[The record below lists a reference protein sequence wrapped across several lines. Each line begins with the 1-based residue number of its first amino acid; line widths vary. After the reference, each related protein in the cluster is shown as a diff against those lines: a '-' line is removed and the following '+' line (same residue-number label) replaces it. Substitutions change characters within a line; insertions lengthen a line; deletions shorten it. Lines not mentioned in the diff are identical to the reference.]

1 MKKIK
6 KRATVK
12 DVAERAGVTIG
23 TVSHVINGTAPISEQ
38 TVDRVRQAIKELDYV
53 PNSAARSIRKKE
65 KNLVGML
72 IPKITNSFYSL
83 IASTFIDEADR
94 ENITVSLVGYEYSL
108 EKEKRGLYSL
118 MQNNVDTIVI
128 AGGSA
133 GDEEYIRTLLDRGL
147 HVILADRRSTFPH
160 VSSVEYDNRKVLSQ
174 AVGYLKEKQYGT
186 IGFLGESLVLN
197 NLHERLGGYREA
209 LREHGYTYGDRY
221 VFISDAFCQDHVQN
235 GYLFTRE
242 ILSSHGREELPDAF
256 IITSD
261 LIAIGA
267 MKAMREAGYQVPGDF
282 GVIGFDDLEISP
294 YMQPALTT
302 VKQDRVLLGKE
313 LWRLV
318 KAGRAGEPAEHVRLS
333 QELIIRDSC

>member
-23 TVSHVINGTAPISEQ
+23 TVSHVINGTAPISKQ
-38 TVDRVRQAIKELDYV
+38 TVGRVRQAIEELDYV
-53 PNSAARSIRKKE
+53 PNSAARNIRKKE

-94 ENITVSLVGYEYSL
+94 EDITVSLVGYEYSL
-108 EKEKRGLYSL
+108 EKERRGLYNL

-133 GDEEYIRTLLDRGL
+133 GDEEYIRPLLDRGL
-147 HVILADRRSTFPH
+147 HVVLADRRSTFSN
-160 VSSVEYDNRKVLSQ
+160 VSSVEFDNQRVLSQ
-174 AVGYLKEKQYGT
+174 AVGYLKDKGYAT
-186 IGFLGESLVLN
+186 IGFLGESLVLA
-197 NLHERLGGYREA
+197 NLYERLYGYREA
-209 LREHGYTYGDRY
+209 LGQHGYTYGDQY
-221 VFISDAFCQDHVQN
+221 VFISDAFYQDHVEN

-242 ILSSHGREELPDAF
+242 ILGTHRREELPDAF

-267 MKAMREAGYQVPGDF
+267 MKAMREAGYRVPGDF
-282 GVIGFDDLEISP
+282 GVMGFDDLEISS
-294 YMQPALTT
+294 YVQPALTT
-302 VKQDRVLLGKE
+302 IKQDRVLLGKE

-318 KAGRAGEPAEHVRLS
+318 KAGRQGEAAEHVRLG